1 MDVILSEIGMH
12 TQDQAT
18 LLEMAEGC
26 GYWPSAIEG
35 RERFVHCESQSIVL
49 QPCGGFMSPTLC
61 NWKPAQFKLIS
72 LISGSSQ

>member
-26 GYWPSAIEG
+26 GYWLSAIEG
-35 RERFVHCESQSIVL
+35 RERFVHCESHSL
-49 QPCGGFMSPTLC
+49 LYC
-61 NWKPAQFKLIS
+61 NHVAVS
-72 LISGSSQ
+72 